1 MIARLLPEGVASS
14 ESFVDDGV
22 FLYPQEARHVER
34 AVASRRRQFATVRRC
49 ARDALASLGVTP
61 GPLLPGHRGAPI
73 WPPGI
78 AGSMTH
84 CDGYLAAAVARTADV
99 PALGI
104 DAEPN
109 SPLPEAELLAMIAS
123 PPERRRL
130 APLAL
135 ARPDVHWDRLT
146 FCVKESTF
154 KAWFPAT
161 GRESSSPRSTSPS
174 TPWREPSRRR
184 CWQPIR
190 ARSSISPA
198 ATPRPRTCWSPRSPC
213 RRTRLE
219 PGPRA
224 RA

>member
-161 GRESSSPRSTSPS
+161 GREL
-174 TPWREPSRRR
+174 EFAEVDVAFDAV
-184 CWQPIR
+184 
-190 ARSSISPA
+190 ARTFTATVLAADPGAFEHLSGRYA
-198 ATPRPRTCWSPRSPC
+198 ATPDLLVTAIALP
-213 RRTRLE
+213 
-219 PGPRA
+219 A
-224 RA
+224 DAA